1 MQVAFR
7 ALSQPSYVTDVPDD
21 ILEQL
26 KRLKD
31 GLDALT
37 KWKEEVRQLHSIALR
52 LPHAPSACAVPR
64 CNQTSNIFGTSF
76 MCRLYVEQF
85 ASYVDAACVSRVLFS
100 LV

>member
-37 KWKEEVRQLHSIALR
+37 KWKEEVRQLRPLCS
-52 LPHAPSACAVPR
+52 PHRPENKGGEVRIPCKAYPKSKV
-64 CNQTSNIFGTSF
+64 
-76 MCRLYVEQF
+76 
-85 ASYVDAACVSRVLFS
+85 
-100 LV
+100 